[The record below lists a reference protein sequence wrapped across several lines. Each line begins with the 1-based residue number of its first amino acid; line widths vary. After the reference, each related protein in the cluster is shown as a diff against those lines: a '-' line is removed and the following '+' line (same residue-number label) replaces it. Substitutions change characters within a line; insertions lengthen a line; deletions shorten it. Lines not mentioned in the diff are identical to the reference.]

1 MSLMATYARLP
12 VAFERGEGV
21 WLYDQ
26 AGRAYLDAL
35 AGIAVCGLGHAHPAV
50 TRALQEQ
57 AGRLIHT
64 SNLYHV
70 PLQEELGERLCRLSG
85 LDAAFFCNSG
95 AEANEAAIKMA
106 RLYGHQR
113 GVAEPKI
120 LVFSQAFHG
129 RTLAALTATGNFR
142 IQEGFGPLLA
152 GFVRVP
158 YGDLAAA
165 RAVLA
170 ADPAIVAVLAEPIQG
185 EGGVRP
191 APAGF
196 LHGLR
201 ALCDEYSALLM
212 FDEVQTGIGR
222 SGKFLA
228 FQHEDGLMPD
238 VLSLAKGLG
247 NGVPIGALLA
257 RAPVAALFGPG
268 KHGTTFGG
276 GPLVCAAALAVL
288 ETMEREDIP
297 AQAARQGQLLHARL
311 RQKLGRHPLVEEIRG
326 LGLMVGVVLRRKP
339 ERLVEKA
346 LEAGLLINVT
356 AERVIRLLPPLIIQ
370 EAEIERLTDILC
382 TVLEGES

>member
-21 WLYDQ
+21 WLFD
-26 AGRAYLDAL
+26 AEGRAYLDAL
-35 AGIAVCGLGHAHPAV
+35 AGIAVCGLGHSHPAV
-50 TRALQEQ
+50 TRAIQEQ

-64 SNLYHV
+64 SNLYRV
-70 PLQEELGERLCRLSG
+70 PLQEALGERICRLSG

-113 GVAEPKI
+113 GIAEPKI

-142 IQEGFGPLLA
+142 IQEGFAPLVS

-165 RAVLA
+165 AAALA

-196 LHGLR
+196 LRGLR
-201 ALCDEYSALLM
+201 TLCDTHSALLM

-228 FQHEDGLMPD
+228 FQHEDGLLPD

-257 RAPVAALFGPG
+257 RTPAAALFGPG

-297 AQAARQGQLLHARL
+297 TQAARQGQRLRDSL
-311 RQKLGRHPLVEEIRG
+311 RQKLGQHPLVEEIRG
-326 LGLMVGVVLRRKP
+326 MGLMVGVVLRRKP

-346 LEAGLLINVT
+346 LDAGLLINVT

-370 EAEIERLTDILC
+370 EAEIERLTDILS
-382 TVLEGES
+382 TLLEGES

>member
-21 WLYDQ
+21 WLFD
-26 AGRAYLDAL
+26 AEGRAYLDAL
-35 AGIAVCGLGHAHPAV
+35 AGIAVCGLGHSHPAV
-50 TRALQEQ
+50 TRAIQEQ

-64 SNLYHV
+64 SNLYRV
-70 PLQEELGERLCRLSG
+70 PLQETLGERICRLSG

-113 GVAEPKI
+113 GIAEPKI

-142 IQEGFGPLLA
+142 IQEGFAPLVS

-165 RAVLA
+165 AAALA

-196 LHGLR
+196 LRGLR
-201 ALCDEYSALLM
+201 TLCDTHSALLM

-228 FQHEDGLMPD
+228 FQHEDGLLPD

-257 RAPVAALFGPG
+257 RTPAAALFGPG

-297 AQAARQGQLLHARL
+297 AQAARQGQRLRDSL
-311 RQKLGRHPLVEEIRG
+311 RQKLGQHPLVEEIRG
-326 LGLMVGVVLRRKP
+326 MGLMVGVVLRRKP

-346 LEAGLLINVT
+346 LDAGLLINVT

-370 EAEIERLTDILC
+370 EAEIERLTDILS
-382 TVLEGES
+382 TLLEGES